1 MRKFVWPVL
10 LVLAACAVP
19 PREPPPSVPPGPAE
33 PRPAPPSGP
42 AESWQVVASHLEVR
56 VYRDGPM
63 QKLGHNHL
71 ITSDALVGEIAL
83 RQPLDQSR
91 FELALPLES
100 LVVDDPAARAAAGGE
115 FAAPVPE
122 KDREATRR
130 NMLGEKLLDAASQGD
145 MHLSTDSLVAGPGG
159 YEARL
164 RVALGGQEHVVA
176 APFTVSIEGDRLE
189 ARAAFKLTHA
199 ALGLQPFNVALGSL
213 KVRDDFDVQLT
224 LEARRGT

>member
-1 MRKFVWPVL
+1 MRKFMWPGL

-19 PREPPPSVPPGPAE
+19 PREPPPAVPPEPAE
-33 PRPAPPSGP
+33 ARPAPPAGP
-42 AESWQVVASHLEVR
+42 AESWKVVASHLEVR

-71 ITSDALVGEIAL
+71 ITSGGLVGEIAL
-83 RQPLDQSR
+83 RQPLERSG
-91 FELALPLES
+91 FELSLPLES
-100 LVVDDPAARAAAGGE
+100 LVVDDEAARAAAGGE

-130 NMLGEKLLDAASQGD
+130 NMLGEKLLDAASQE
-145 MHLSTDSLVAGPGG
+145 MVRLSADSLSAGPDG
-159 YEARL
+159 YEAQL
-164 RVALGGQEHVVA
+164 RVALAGHERVVE

-199 ALGLQPFNVALGSL
+199 ALGLAPYNVALGSL
-213 KVRDDFDVQLT
+213 KVREDFDVELT